1 MYSLDVDRYEQV
13 TLIRFAGDMTLTHAV
28 ELRHDLEGILKSS
41 KPKDVV
47 LDLGLARDVDN
58 SGLGALVGASTSARS
73 WGKRPMLYN
82 PTPAVLHTLEHA
94 EISGFFPMLDSEH
107 DLKSRLGNR
116 L

>member
-1 MYSLDVDRYEQV
+1 MYSLDVERYEHI
-13 TLIRFAGDMTLTHAV
+13 TLIRFAGDMTLAHAV
-28 ELRHDLEGILKSS
+28 QLRSEIEGVLKST
-41 KPKDVV
+41 KAKDVV
-47 LDLGLARDVDN
+47 LDLGLTREVDN

-73 WGKRPMLYN
+73 WGKRLMLYN
-82 PTPAVLHTLEHA
+82 PAPNVLQTLDAA